1 MNINKW
7 LVKKSFGAKTRIRT
21 WKKIAVQIKHGLP
34 FYKCI
39 EIQAERAK
47 RKKKR
52 VAVVFNHILRANQA
66 GSNLANSLVGW
77 ASPEEIMLIGAG
89 EKKDLVHGLN
99 LSCNM
104 MENKNVIRN
113 QVIGASVYPIF
124 LLLMCVAVMC
134 IISFIL
140 VPEFTKLLPEDKWE
154 GLAAVLIVLAN
165 FVASIWGLIV
175 GIGIVGLSLAIFFTL
190 PVITGSIRK
199 KLDKFPPWSIYR
211 EVVGVG
217 WMFSVAT
224 LMSAGIQPRQIFSE
238 SLASSSVSPY
248 LKERIRAVDYQMA
261 LGKNIGLAMQDAKMD
276 FPSEEVIDD
285 MVVYA
290 ELPDLEKQ
298 MSSIA
303 EEQMV
308 ACIASVKKKM
318 SILKTVLM
326 FIVVMLI
333 LLVIMSIFSLQS
345 SLGNGNVQGM

>member
-7 LVKKSFGAKTRIRT
+7 LVKCSFGAKERIRV
-21 WKKIAVQIKHGLP
+21 WKKIAVQIKHGIP
-34 FYKCI
+34 FYRCI
-39 EIQAERAK
+39 EIQRDRAR

-52 VAVVFNHILRANQA
+52 VATVYNHILRQNQA
-66 GSNLANSLVGW
+66 GSNLANALAGW

-89 EKKDLVHGLN
+89 EKKDLVNGLN
-99 LSCNM
+99 LSVNM

-124 LLLMCVAVMC
+124 LLLMCAVVMC
-134 IISFIL
+134 IIAFIL
-140 VPEFTKLLPEDKWE
+140 VPEFTKLLPEDKWT
-154 GLAAVLIVLAN
+154 GLAGFLLGLSR
-165 FVASIWGLIV
+165 FVASIWGLITAIAFV
-175 GIGIVGLSLAIFFTL
+175 VICFAIFFTF
-190 PVITGSIRK
+190 PVLTGNLRK
-199 KLDKFPPWSIYR
+199 KLDRFPPWNIYR

-238 SLASSSVSPY
+238 SINSQSVTPY
-248 LKERIRAVDYQMA
+248 LKERIRAVDYQMS
-261 LGKNIGLAMQDAKMD
+261 LGKNIGVSMQDAKFD

-303 EEQMV
+303 EEQMT
-308 ACIASVKKKM
+308 ACIASVKRKM
-318 SILKTVLM
+318 GIMKTVLM

-333 LLVIMSIFSLQS
+333 LLVILSIFSLQS
-345 SLGNGNVQGM
+345 SLGSGNVQGM